1 MNKKLLLLI
10 FCCTLKSY
18 AIFEFGHHKGAWG
31 ALNASFMQELV
42 NTFKIDIFFE
52 TGSYEGHTALNAAGC
67 FKEVHTVELQP
78 ELFMKTLHTLSEC
91 TNVTAYQGSS
101 PEIIKTIAPQIK
113 GRILFWLD
121 AHYSGEETALSCDD
135 REKAEAFTPI
145 RAELAA
151 IKEAGIK
158 DCIIIIDDIRGFGI
172 EIAGKRFDGCWAYPT
187 VQELQQHLGAINPD
201 FEYALLGDMLL
212 AYDGT
217 KYQPHFSGMV
227 VACTKTRLYD
237 GYNLS
242 EEDLLAY
249 QEQIKYAPEDEK
261 YYIKHLYNTMSHYKD
276 PMFWHDLWYGLI
288 QMGSENYLEAYI
300 AFSKVKEQRTQHFVK
315 DYPDNKILAQ
325 QAQIIDAYLDEC
337 FNKIVS

>member
-1 MNKKLLLLI
+1 M

-18 AIFEFGHHKGAWG
+18 AIFEFGHHKE
-31 ALNASFMQELV
+31 ASGSLEPSFIQELV
-42 NTFKIDIFFE
+42 KTFHVDVFFE
-52 TGSYEGHTALNAAGC
+52 TGTYNAGTTINAIPF
-67 FKEVHTVELQP
+67 FKDVYTVELYE
-78 ELFMKTLHTLSEC
+78 ELYKVAAGRLIPFK
-91 TNVTAYQGSS
+91 NVQIFHDSS
-101 PEIIKTIAPQIK
+101 PEVIRKTAGNIDGK
-113 GRILFWLD
+113 ILFWLD
-121 AHYSGEETALSCDD
+121 AHYSGEGTALSFDD
-135 REKAEAFTPI
+135 ASSPEAVTAI
-145 RAELAA
+145 RAELKS
-151 IKEAGIK
+151 IYESGIN

-187 VQELQQHLGAINPD
+187 VQELQQYLGAINPH

-212 AYDGT
+212 AYDGI

-249 QEQIKYAPEDEK
+249 EEQIQYAPEDEK
-261 YYIKHLYNTMSHYKD
+261 YYIKHLYNTMTQYKD

-288 QMGSENYLEAYI
+288 QLGSENYLDAYI
-300 AFSKVKEQRTQHFVK
+300 AFAKVKEQRTQHFTR

-325 QAQIIDAYLDEC
+325 QAQIIDAYLAEC
-337 FNKIVS
+337 FNKIPSLD